1 MESYLSNS
9 RVNFS
14 NNFNNLFDEP
24 QLNSLSLRVSY
35 YLDYNRVKNWVG
47 PKKKSNDIG
56 FSLQNEKMNKSAF
69 SDERN
74 LRL

>member
-1 MESYLSNS
+1 MESYVGDA

-35 YLDYNRVKNWVG
+35 YLDYNRVKTWFG
-47 PKKKSNDIG
+47 PKNKTQTVG
-56 FSLQNEKMNKSAF
+56 FGPRNEKMSKSG
-69 SDERN
+69 SSIKN
-74 LRL
+74 S